1 VQRRL
6 KPLGVE
12 GVRRDRSADA
22 LLPGVIAAVMVR
34 GMPAAVL
41 ERVTAALPMGRM
53 GEPGEVAHL
62 VAFLASE
69 QAGYVTGQT
78 IEISGGG
85 DLNLLSLGSARQE

>member
-1 VQRRL
+1 VPFENAIDQWRQGERRL
-6 KPLGVE
+6 QGSPSE
-12 GVRRDRSADA
+12 RR
-22 LLPGVIAAVMVR
+22 PQ
-34 GMPAAVL
+34 L

-85 DLNLLSLGSARQE
+85 DLNLLSLGSARQD